1 MAAAWWRLYEE
12 IEERS
17 HPLRR
22 TNRRYFLLLWWIE
35 EWRRL
40 GGGYMKRME
49 RGVTRYGELT
59 GDISCFLGRLR
70 DGGGYMERVKNG
82 VTR

>member
-1 MAAAWWRLYEE
+1 
-12 IEERS
+12 
-17 HPLRR
+17 
-22 TNRRYFLLLWWIE
+22 
-35 EWRRL
+35 
-40 GGGYMKRME
+40 MKRME